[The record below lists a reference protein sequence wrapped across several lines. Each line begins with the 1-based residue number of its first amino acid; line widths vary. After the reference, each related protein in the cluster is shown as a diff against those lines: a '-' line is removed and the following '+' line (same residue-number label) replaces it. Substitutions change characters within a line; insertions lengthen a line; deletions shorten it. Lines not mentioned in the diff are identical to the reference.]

1 MSRLSEFRAVVFN
14 AAVLVLAESLMLL
27 AEVLMLLAESL
38 MLLAESLM
46 LLAESLNPDA
56 LSLNRFVALHCF
68 FKAAIRL
75 PDVDVAFGVLFD
87 LSRNLSL
94 TRCCMP

>member
-1 MSRLSEFRAVVFN
+1 MSRLSEFRAVVFI
-14 AAVLVLAESLMLL
+14 AAVLVLAES
-27 AEVLMLLAESL
+27 LMLLAESL

-75 PDVDVAFGVLFD
+75 PDVDVAFGVLFRSFPD
-87 LSRNLSL
+87 LSRTNLSL

>member
-27 AEVLMLLAESL
+27 AESL

-46 LLAESLNPDA
+46 LLAESLNPDT

-75 PDVDVAFGVLFD
+75 LDVDVAFGVLFD
-87 LSRNLSL
+87 LSRTNLSL